1 MCKEKRID
9 IDRENNNGGRLMS
22 RLRDPI
28 GLQDWGARRL
38 AQPTQIKL
46 DRVLGLAWLVG
57 VSASGLGGC
66 QMLAPV
72 VTTPVIRYEYDCRP
86 AAPPLAVP
94 PELTPQRQQQLQ
106 AHLDRYLTEHN
117 LPGGLLWIRT
127 PRSVWVGTAGV
138 QDLTTQKPL
147 QASDRFRIGSI
158 TKLFVAV
165 VVLQLVQQGRLGLD
179 DRLQQWLPADLIRS
193 LPQGDRLTVRQLLSH
208 TSGLADVRDSPAFEV
223 QLQAQPQHLWTLG
236 EMLAYAV
243 AQPPQ
248 THPGEFHYA
257 NTNYLLLQKLIE
269 VRTGQPLAI
278 ALRERL
284 FAPLG
289 LDDTALETTPQLNL
303 VSGYGNWDSDNVPD
317 NFSRINEAYGF
328 GDSGLVSTAADL
340 DRFAQALWVQNC
352 LLPPDLQAL
361 MLQPQSG
368 IIPDPDGA
376 IGYGLG
382 VTTWET
388 PWGRAIG
395 HGGRFGGFVTLM
407 LHISNYQLTMIV
419 MLNNENGDPRELADI
434 AQTLLLSRI

>member
-1 MCKEKRID
+1 MGFAVVGEVW
-9 IDRENNNGGRLMS
+9 LMDKGV
-22 RLRDPI
+22 RP
-28 GLQDWGARRL
+28 GFA
-38 AQPTQIKL
+38 
-46 DRVLGLAWLVG
+46 VLVG
-57 VSASGLGGC
+57 VSPFVWVSCQAS
-66 QMLAPV
+66 APV
-72 VTTPVIRYEYDCRP
+72 IVPPATQYEYNCRS
-86 AAPPLAVP
+86 AAPPPAVLP
-94 PELTPQRQQQLQ
+94 DLTPQRQQQLQ
-106 AHLDRYLTEHN
+106 AHLDRYLAEHN

-179 DRLQQWLPADLIRS
+179 DRLHHWLPADLIQS

-208 TSGLADVRDSPAFEV
+208 TSGLADVRDSPAFEA

-236 EMLAYAV
+236 EILAYAV

-248 THPGEFHYA
+248 TQPGEFHYA

-269 VRTGQPLAI
+269 VRTGQPLGI
-278 ALRERL
+278 VLRERL
-284 FAPLG
+284 FAPLD
-289 LDDTALETTPQLNL
+289 LDDTALETTPQPNL
-303 VSGYGNWDSDNVPD
+303 VSGYGNWDSDNTPD
-317 NFSRINEAYGF
+317 NFSQINEAYGF

-352 LLPPDLQAL
+352 LLSPDLQAL
-361 MLQPQSG
+361 MVQPQSRTLDHASR
-368 IIPDPDGA
+368 P

-388 PWGRAIG
+388 PWGTAIG

-407 LHISNYQLTMIV
+407 LHISNYQLTIIV

>member
-1 MCKEKRID
+1 
-9 IDRENNNGGRLMS
+9 MS
-22 RLRDPI
+22 SWRAPI
-28 GLQDWGARRL
+28 GLLGWVARRL
-38 AQPTQIKL
+38 AQPTQTQR
-46 DRVLGLAWLVG
+46 DRALGLAWLAG
-57 VSASGLGGC
+57 VSLSGLGGC
-66 QMLAPV
+66 QIRAPV
-72 VTTPVIRYEYDCRP
+72 ITPPVIRYEYDCRP
-86 AAPPLAVP
+86 AAPPLAVS
-94 PELTPQRQQQLQ
+94 PELTSQRQQQLQ
-106 AHLDRYLTEHN
+106 AHLDRYLIEHN

-158 TKLFVAV
+158 TKLWVAV
-165 VVLQLVQQGRLGLD
+165 VVLQLVQEGHLGLD
-179 DRLQQWLPADLIRS
+179 DRLEHWLPADLIQS

-208 TSGLADVRDSPAFEV
+208 TSGLADVRDSPAFEA
-223 QLQAQPQHLWTLG
+223 QLQAQPQHIWTLG

-284 FAPLG
+284 FTPLG
-289 LDDTALETTPQLNL
+289 LEDTALETTPQPNLL
-303 VSGYGNWDSDNVPD
+303 VSGYGNWDGDNILD
-317 NFSRINEAYGF
+317 NFSHINEAYGF

-352 LLPPDLQAL
+352 LLSPNLQAL
-361 MLQPQSG
+361 MAQPQSRTLDHTSR
-368 IIPDPDGA
+368 P

-434 AQTLLLSRI
+434 IQTLLFSGI